1 MIEIQINLK
10 RFDIPRE
17 LGGICP
23 FSKPQEWIELVIE
36 ESIKCRLGNTKNL
49 HVTYLLPEALILSA
63 ANKLKTFPDEEAM
76 GIDIGCEGVYREDIK
91 KGGNFGAFTTNL
103 PATAAKNLGCT
114 WAIIGH
120 SEERADKLG
129 LIECFEP
136 KIKKDL
142 KLKIKAREVVDNI
155 INKEV
160 LCALEANLNVLLC
173 VGETLEERGEGKF
186 VEQKTRIES
195 ILKSQLILNL
205 KGIKN
210 KLYGKKIVIGY
221 EPIWAI
227 GPGKMPPGKEYIS
240 FVSKYIKTT
249 IKNEFNFEP
258 IVVYGGGLKEQNAG
272 MLAEID
278 TIDGGLVALTKFTD
292 EIGFNVNEL
301 KRIID
306 KYLTISVL
314 KNEKSKI

>member
-10 RFDIPRE
+10 RFDVTRE
-17 LGGICP
+17 WGGICP
-23 FSKPQEWIELVIE
+23 FSKPQEWIESVIE
-36 ESIKCRLGNTKNL
+36 ETIKYGLGNIKNL
-49 HVTYLLPEALILSA
+49 HITYFLPEALILSA
-63 ANKLKTFPDEEAM
+63 INKLKTFSDEKTM
-76 GIDIGCEGVYREDIK
+76 GIDIGCEGVFREDIK
-91 KGGNFGAFTTNL
+91 KGGNFGAFTSNL
-103 PATAAKNLGCT
+103 PATAARNLGST

-120 SEERADKLG
+120 SEEKADKLG
-129 LIECFEP
+129 LIESFEP

-142 KLKIKAREVVDNI
+142 KLRIKAREVVDCI

-186 VEQKTRIES
+186 IEQKSRIQS
-195 ILKSQLILNL
+195 ILKSQLTINL
-205 KGIKN
+205 QAIKN

-227 GPGKMPPGKEYIS
+227 GPGKMPPDQEYIS
-240 FVSKYIKTT
+240 FVSQYIKKT

-292 EIGFNVNEL
+292 EIGFSVNEL
-301 KRIID
+301 KKIID
-306 KYLTISVL
+306 KFLTMRAM
-314 KNEKSKI
+314 KN

>member
-10 RFDIPRE
+10 RFDVPRA
-17 LGGICP
+17 LGGICS
-23 FSKPQEWIELVIE
+23 FSKPQEWIESIME
-36 ESIKCRLGNTKNL
+36 DSIKHGLGNIKDL
-49 HVTYLLPEALILSA
+49 HVTYFLPEALILSA
-63 ANKLKTFPDEEAM
+63 ISKLKTFHSEETR
-76 GIDIGCEGVYREDIK
+76 GIDIGCQGVFRDDIK
-91 KGGNFGAFTTNL
+91 KGGNFGAFTSNL
-103 PATAAKNLGCT
+103 PATAARNLGST
-114 WAIIGH
+114 WVIIGH

-129 LIECFEP
+129 LIESFEL

-142 KLKIKAREVVDNI
+142 KLKIKAREVVDSI

-186 VEQKTRIES
+186 IEQKPRIES
-195 ILKSQLILNL
+195 ILKSQLMLNL

-210 KLYGKKIVIGY
+210 KFYEKQIFIGY

-227 GPGKMPPGKEYIS
+227 GPGKIPPGKEYIS
-240 FVSKYIKTT
+240 FVSQFIKTT
-249 IKNEFNFEP
+249 IENEFNFEP

-272 MLAEID
+272 MLSKIN
-278 TIDGGLVALTKFTD
+278 TIDGGLVALTKFTG
-292 EIGFNVNEL
+292 EIGFSVIEL

-306 KYLTISVL
+306 KFLAMR
-314 KNEKSKI
+314 E

>member
-10 RFDIPRE
+10 RFDVPRA
-17 LGGICP
+17 LGGICS
-23 FSKPQEWIELVIE
+23 FSKPQEWIESVIE
-36 ESIKCRLGNTKNL
+36 ESIKSRLGNTKNL

-63 ANKLKTFPDEEAM
+63 ANKLKTFPDEETM
-76 GIDIGCEGVYREDIK
+76 GIDIGCEGVFREDIK

-129 LIECFEP
+129 LVESFEP

-142 KLKIKAREVVDNI
+142 KLRIKAREVVDNI

-160 LCALEANLNVLLC
+160 LCALEVNLNVLLC

-186 VEQKTRIES
+186 IEQKPRIES
-195 ILKSQLILNL
+195 ILKSQLMFNL
-205 KGIKN
+205 KDIKN
-210 KLYGKKIVIGY
+210 IFYGKKIVIGY

-227 GPGKMPPGKEYIS
+227 GPGKMPPGQEYIS
-240 FVSKYIKTT
+240 FVSQYIKTT
-249 IKNEFNFEP
+249 VRNEFNFEP

-272 MLAEID
+272 MLAKID

-301 KRIID
+301 KKIID
-306 KYLTISVL
+306 KFLTMRAM
-314 KNEKSKI
+314 KN

>member
-1 MIEIQINLK
+1 MIEILINLK

-63 ANKLKTFPDEEAM
+63 ANKLKIFPDEEAM

-120 SEERADKLG
+120 SEEKADKLG

-142 KLKIKAREVVDNI
+142 KSRIKAREVVDCI

-186 VEQKTRIES
+186 TKQKSRIQS

-292 EIGFNVNEL
+292 EIGFSVNEL
-301 KRIID
+301 KKIID
-306 KYLTISVL
+306 KFLTMRAM
-314 KNEKSKI
+314 KN

>member
-1 MIEIQINLK
+1 MIEILINLK

-23 FSKPQEWIELVIE
+23 FSKPQEWIESVIE
-36 ESIKCRLGNTKNL
+36 ETIKYRLGNMKDL
-49 HVTYLLPEALILSA
+49 HITYFLTEALILSA
-63 ANKLKTFPDEEAM
+63 TNKLKAFPGKETI
-76 GIDIGCEGVYREDIK
+76 GIDIGCQGVFREDVK

-129 LIECFEP
+129 LIEFFEP

-142 KLKIKAREVVDNI
+142 KLRIKAREVVDYI
-155 INKEV
+155 INKEM

-173 VGETLEERGEGKF
+173 IGETLEERGEGEF
-186 VEQKTRIES
+186 VEQKPRIES
-195 ILKSQLILNL
+195 ILKSQLRLNL
-205 KGIKN
+205 KGIEN

-227 GPGKMPPGKEYIS
+227 GPGKTPPGKEYIS
-240 FVSKYIKTT
+240 FVSQLIKE
-249 IKNEFNFEP
+249 IVKNELNFEP
-258 IVVYGGGLKEQNAG
+258 IVVYGGGLKMENAG
-272 MLAEID
+272 MIAQIK
-278 TIDGGLVALTKFTD
+278 TIDGGLIALTQFTGK
-292 EIGFNVNEL
+292 IGFSVNGL
-301 KRIID
+301 RDIID
-306 KYLTISVL
+306 QYLAKDIA
-314 KNEKSKI
+314 K

>member
-10 RFDIPRE
+10 RFDVPRA
-17 LGGICP
+17 LGGICS
-23 FSKPQEWIELVIE
+23 FFKPQEWIESVIE
-36 ESIKCRLGNTKNL
+36 DTIKHGLGNIKDL
-49 HVTYLLPEALILSA
+49 HITYFLPEALILSA
-63 ANKLKTFPDEEAM
+63 ISKLKAFHSEETK
-76 GIDIGCEGVYREDIK
+76 GIDIGCQGVFRDDIQ
-91 KGGNFGAFTTNL
+91 KGGNFGAFTSNL
-103 PATAAKNLGCT
+103 PATAARNLGCT

-129 LIECFEP
+129 LIESFEP

-142 KLKIKAREVVDNI
+142 KLRIKAREVVDCI
-155 INKEV
+155 INKEL

-186 VEQKTRIES
+186 TKQKSRIQS
-195 ILKSQLILNL
+195 ILKSQLTLNL

-210 KLYGKKIVIGY
+210 KLHGKKIVIGY

-249 IKNEFNFEP
+249 IKNEFSFEP

-292 EIGFNVNEL
+292 EIGFSVNEL
-301 KRIID
+301 KKIID
-306 KYLTISVL
+306 KFLAMRAM
-314 KNEKSKI
+314 KN

>member
-10 RFDIPRE
+10 RFDVPRA

-23 FSKPQEWIELVIE
+23 FSKPQEWIESVIE
-36 ESIKCRLGNTKNL
+36 DTIEYGLGDMKDL
-49 HVTYLLPEALILSA
+49 HITYFLPEALILSA
-63 ANKLKTFPDEEAM
+63 ISKLKTFHSEKTR
-76 GIDIGCEGVYREDIK
+76 GIDIGCQGVFREDIK
-91 KGGNFGAFTTNL
+91 KGGNFGAFTSNL
-103 PATAAKNLGCT
+103 PAIAARNLGCT

-129 LIECFEP
+129 LIESFEP

-142 KLKIKAREVVDNI
+142 KLRIKARGVIDCI

-173 VGETLEERGEGKF
+173 VGESLEERGEGSF
-186 VEQKTRIES
+186 TEQKSRIQS
-195 ILKSQLILNL
+195 ILKSQLTFNL
-205 KGIKN
+205 ESIKN
-210 KLYGKKIVIGY
+210 KLHGKKIVIGY

-227 GPGKMPPGKEYIS
+227 GPGKIPPGKEYIS
-240 FVSKYIKTT
+240 FVSKYIKST

-272 MLAEID
+272 MLSKIN
-278 TIDGGLVALTKFTD
+278 TIDGGLVALTKFTG
-292 EIGFNVNEL
+292 EIGFSVIEL

-306 KYLTISVL
+306 KFLAMR
-314 KNEKSKI
+314 E

>member
-10 RFDIPRE
+10 RFDVPRK
-17 LGGICP
+17 LGGICSL
-23 FSKPQEWIELVIE
+23 SKPQEWIKSVVE
-36 ESIKCRLGNTKNL
+36 ETIKYGLGNIKDL
-49 HVTYLLPEALILSA
+49 HITYFLPEALILSA
-63 ANKLKTFPDEEAM
+63 INKLKTFPDEETM
-76 GIDIGCEGVYREDIK
+76 GIDIGCEGVFRKDIK

-142 KLKIKAREVVDNI
+142 KLRIKAREVVDNI

-160 LCALEANLNVLLC
+160 LCALEVNLNVLLC
-173 VGETLEERGEGKF
+173 IGETLEERGEGKF
-186 VEQKTRIES
+186 AEQKTRIES

-227 GPGKMPPGKEYIS
+227 GPGKIPPGKEYIS

-249 IKNEFNFEP
+249 IKNKFNFEP
-258 IVVYGGGLKEQNAG
+258 IVVYGGGLKEQNAC
-272 MLAEID
+272 MLAERD
-278 TIDGGLVALTKFTD
+278 TIDIGLVALTKFTD

-301 KRIID
+301 KKIID

-314 KNEKSKI
+314 KNEKRTI

>member
-1 MIEIQINLK
+1 MKEIFVNLK
-10 RFDIPRE
+10 RFDVPRE

-23 FSKPQEWIELVIE
+23 FSKPQEWVELVIE
-36 ESIKCRLGNTKNL
+36 ESIKYRLGSTKNL
-49 HVTYLLPEALILSA
+49 HVTYFLPEALILSA
-63 ANKLKTFPDEEAM
+63 TNKLKTFLDEEAM

-91 KGGNFGAFTTNL
+91 RGGNFGAFTTNL

-114 WAIIGH
+114 WVIIGH

-142 KLKIKAREVVDNI
+142 KLKIKARETVDNI
-155 INKEV
+155 ISKEV

-186 VEQKTRIES
+186 IEQKSRIES
-195 ILKSQLILNL
+195 ILKSQLMLNL

-210 KLYGKKIVIGY
+210 KFYEKQIFIGY

-227 GPGKMPPGKEYIS
+227 GPGKIPPGKEYIS
-240 FVSKYIKTT
+240 FVSQFIKTT
-249 IKNEFNFEP
+249 IENEFNFEP

-272 MLAEID
+272 ILSKIN
-278 TIDGGLVALTKFTD
+278 TIDGGLVALTKFTG
-292 EIGFNVNEL
+292 EIGFSVIEL

-306 KYLTISVL
+306 KFLAMR
-314 KNEKSKI
+314 E